1 MSAMSA
7 VVVLLHVVGWVTLLA
22 IVVPGHYSI
31 GTQTFGA
38 GIGITAYTLGAR
50 HAFDADHIS
59 AIDNTTRKLMADGR
73 RPLAVGFFFSL
84 GHSTVVLAL
93 SLIFVAGVRTLGG
106 QVRDGGS
113 QL

>member
-1 MSAMSA
+1 MTA
-7 VVVLLHVVGWVTLLA
+7 VVAMLHVVGWVTLLA

-59 AIDNTTRKLMADGR
+59 GHRQHHAQADGGR
-73 RPLAVGFFFSL
+73 QAPAQRRVLLLARPLQRRVRAALLLSL
-84 GHSTVVLAL
+84 GVRAL
-93 SLIFVAGVRTLGG
+93 TGPVRNGWSGCT
-106 QVRDGGS
+106 R
-113 QL
+113 